1 MRIFSFTFF
10 LFIFFSCSSIKEE
23 IITPIDDIFPN
34 QIKSCSGRGSISSVG
49 GFSGRLSFNFIS
61 QNDSS
66 FCQFQDI
73 LGRKVL
79 LLWLTQNSIDA
90 WNLIENKKYSY
101 SNVSD
106 ILPILSVVS
115 PNHLIKFLW
124 GKEITSNQIHAP
136 NEANIEIK
144 LGKSNQKNTIIPYL
158 NSKNY
163 WDWDFFLRVSLS
175 FKVSYHAY
183 LSVNYY
189 LSKQQLAFLLLH
201 HHALQKTYVFLITFF
216 LL

>member
-1 MRIFSFTFF
+1 MRIFSFTFY
-10 LFIFFSCSSIKEE
+10 LFIFFSCTSIKEE
-23 IITPIDDIFPN
+23 IINPIDDILPN
-34 QIKSCSGRGSISSVG
+34 QIKSCSGRGSISSAG

-124 GKEITSNQIHAP
+124 GEEITSNQIHAP

-144 LGKSNQKNTIIPYL
+144 LGKKNQENTIINEATFTDKSNRQEFSIKIDSRVFNENYL
-158 NSKNY
+158 DLKKY
-163 WDWDFFLRVSLS
+163 WKIILS
-175 FKVSYHAY
+175 
-183 LSVNYY
+183 
-189 LSKQQLAFLLLH
+189 
-201 HHALQKTYVFLITFF
+201 
-216 LL
+216 

>member
-1 MRIFSFTFF
+1 MRIFLFTFY
-10 LFIFFSCSSIKEE
+10 LFIFFSCTSIKEE
-23 IITPIDDIFPN
+23 IINPIDDIFPN
-34 QIKSCSGRGSISSVG
+34 QIKSCSGRGSISSAG

-106 ILPILSVVS
+106 IR
-115 PNHLIKFLW
+115 
-124 GKEITSNQIHAP
+124 
-136 NEANIEIK
+136 
-144 LGKSNQKNTIIPYL
+144 IPL
-158 NSKNY
+158 VDN
-163 WDWDFFLRVSLS
+163 
-175 FKVSYHAY
+175 
-183 LSVNYY
+183 
-189 LSKQQLAFLLLH
+189 LLMR
-201 HHALQKTYVFLITFF
+201 
-216 LL
+216 LLY

>member
-1 MRIFSFTFF
+1 MRIFLFTFY
-10 LFIFFSCSSIKEE
+10 LFIFFSCTSIKEE
-23 IITPIDDIFPN
+23 IINPNDDIFPN
-34 QIKSCSGRGSISSVG
+34 HIKSCSGRGSISSVG

-106 ILPILSVVS
+106 ILPILSVS
-115 PNHLIKFLW
+115 NNPKSIKISSIF
-124 GKEITSNQIHAP
+124 
-136 NEANIEIK
+136 K
-144 LGKSNQKNTIIPYL
+144 LS
-158 NSKNY
+158 
-163 WDWDFFLRVSLS
+163 
-175 FKVSYHAY
+175 
-183 LSVNYY
+183 
-189 LSKQQLAFLLLH
+189 
-201 HHALQKTYVFLITFF
+201 
-216 LL
+216 